1 MNNVYKKIISKLSL
15 LDIEEADVKEEMT
28 LTEDLSLDSLSFVQM
43 VLMLENAYNIKFDD
57 DYISMDKLKTVK
69 DVEDYLKKK
78 TGEQK

>member
-1 MNNVYKKIISKLSL
+1 MNKEYKKIISKLSL

-78 TGEQK
+78 AGEQ

>member
-1 MNNVYKKIISKLSL
+1 MNKEYKKIISKLSL

-43 VLMLENAYNIKFDD
+43 VLMLETAYNIKFDD

-78 TGEQK
+78 AGEQ

>member
-1 MNNVYKKIISKLSL
+1 MNKEYKKIISKLSL

-28 LTEDLSLDSLSFVQM
+28 LTEDLSLDSLSFVHM

-78 TGEQK
+78 AGEQ

>member
-1 MNNVYKKIISKLSL
+1 MNKEYKKIISKLSL

-43 VLMLENAYNIKFDD
+43 VLMLETAYNIKFDD
-57 DYISMDKLKTVK
+57 DYISMDKLKTIK

-78 TGEQK
+78 AGEQ

>member
-1 MNNVYKKIISKLSL
+1 MNKEYKKIISKLSL

-69 DVEDYLKKK
+69 DVEDYLNKKA
-78 TGEQK
+78 GEQ

>member
-1 MNNVYKKIISKLSL
+1 MNKEYKKIISKLSL

-69 DVEDYLKKK
+69 DVEDYLKNK
-78 TGEQK
+78 TGEQ